1 MPRIRS
7 ITPDFFVN
15 DELSNCEPLARLLF
29 IGLWCYADRAGR
41 LEDRPK
47 KLKVEILPFD
57 TCDVN
62 KLLQQLHDI
71 GLIVRYETEGM
82 RYIVISSWEQY
93 QNPHKNEAQSIIPP
107 YSGSIVINREQSGL
121 IMSAQDDNPGADPT
135 VKRESTVPY
144 GEIQELWNTICDGTY
159 QKITALSDSRKKHI
173 KARWREHPDIEFWRS
188 VFNKLITAEHC
199 RGLSDGGW
207 KANFDFIF
215 KNNNGYTKLMEGGY
229 DKAFKK
235 GEPQKDVN
243 ERRGVSRPEEFVGGI
258 RKL

>member
-7 ITPDFFVN
+7 ITPGFFVN
-15 DELSNCEPLARLLF
+15 DELCNCDPLARLLF

-47 KLKVEILPFD
+47 KIKVEVLPFD
-57 TCDVN
+57 KCDVN
-62 KLLQQLHDI
+62 SLLQQLHDTGFI
-71 GLIVRYETEGM
+71 FRYESEGAH
-82 RYIVISSWEQY
+82 YIAISSWEQY
-93 QNPHKNEAQSIIPP
+93 QNPHKNEIQSVIPP
-107 YSGSIVINREQSGL
+107 YSGNIMINREKSGL
-121 IMSAQDDNPGADPT
+121 IMSAQDDNHSEVPA
-135 VKRESTVPY
+135 VKMMNAVPY
-144 GEIQELWNTICDGTY
+144 NEIQELWNTICGGTY
-159 QKITALSDSRKKHI
+159 NKITGLGDSRKKHV
-173 KARWREHPDIEFWRS
+173 KARWTEHPDLEYWRS
-188 VFNKLITAEHC
+188 VFNKLLRAEHC
-199 RGLSDGGW
+199 LGLSDGGW
-207 KANFDFIF
+207 KADFDFIF